1 MTTYPELIIQFKNYS
16 SLIQGDNDSRNY
28 AQEDLVAEVMERLQQ
43 LAYIVQNLHE
53 IDLQYGKKVLI
64 TKINDNGEEDLY
76 NAMFERDEHLRF
88 VMRLLTESFY
98 YFAFRV
104 RQILKNKVHL
114 FPHLK
119 SFDPA
124 GVRNVR
130 NQLIEHP
137 EGKDSLIFNR
147 TFSWSQDSG
156 MLLKSGRHL
165 WEHDKFVDAGLKINA
180 NEFCESLYSL
190 LELAIKKIM
199 QESPRNK
206 L

>member
-1 MTTYPELIIQFKNYS
+1 MATYPELITLFKNYS
-16 SLIQGDNDSRNY
+16 DLIQGNDDSRNY
-28 AQEDLVAEVMERLQQ
+28 AREDLVAEVMERLQQ

-53 IDLQYGKKVLI
+53 IDIQYGKKVII
-64 TKINDNGEEDLY
+64 TKINDDGEEELY
-76 NAMFERDEHLRF
+76 NAMFERDQHLLF

-104 RQILKNKVHL
+104 RQILKNKVHQ

-119 SFDPA
+119 SFDPT

-165 WEHDKFVDAGLKINA
+165 WEHDKFVDVGLKVNA
-180 NEFCESLYSL
+180 NEFCENLYSL
-190 LELAIKKIM
+190 LEQATIRVA
-199 QESPRNK
+199 QERANQK
-206 L
+206 